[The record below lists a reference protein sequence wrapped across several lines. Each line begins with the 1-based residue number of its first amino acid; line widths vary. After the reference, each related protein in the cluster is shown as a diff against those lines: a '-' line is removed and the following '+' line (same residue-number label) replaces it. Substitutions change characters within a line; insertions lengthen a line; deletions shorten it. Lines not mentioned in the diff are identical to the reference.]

1 LEIPVQ
7 YISSEI
13 MKGFNE
19 YILNSIALQIY
30 AKLGG
35 TPWVLPANRLVDREI
50 IIGIGH
56 SLIRKNELKGADQSR
71 VVGITTFLS
80 SDGQYLLGEKVKDV
94 PFDSYF
100 EELLK
105 SLTQSFSRLEKKQG
119 WSAGDTVRLIFHI
132 FKPVK
137 NTEFDVISQFIKN
150 NTNYKIKFAFVTI
163 SKSHPFLMFDPN
175 QAGVNQKGAFIPDR
189 AINLFLDSE
198 TCLIQMLG
206 AKDLKTGKQAMS
218 TPIQIKIRTPQGNY
232 DNNELNESREII
244 DDMELKRLQ
253 GFESVFLK
261 RVNILSNIVYNF
273 LLIVLFYSV

>member
-1 LEIPVQ
+1 
-7 YISSEI
+7 

-105 SLTQSFSRLEKKQG
+105 SLTQSFSRLEKEQG